1 MLYLFSNHYNQSMP
15 FFDNNFR
22 KEDLFLY
29 LVALGLLIFTGY
41 YFTQSIMELRTAIQY
56 DSSKLPAD
64 YTVLFETSKM
74 RYDFGSKV
82 LLSNAVR
89 TNMSFLLGTIMCL
102 LGTMV
107 VVRRIMTE
115 LDASVKTPE
124 KSELSLKTSSAGL
137 VLAFLGT
144 AIIITAVTAKDRY
157 NISDGTLE
165 ASMQQKKG
173 QNSRNINDTSETRA
187 RIDSLLQG
195 L

>member
-1 MLYLFSNHYNQSMP
+1 MA

-41 YFTQSIMELRTAIQY
+41 YFSQSINELGTAIKY
-56 DSSKLPAD
+56 DSSRLPAE

-115 LDASVKTPE
+115 LDAAVKTPE

-157 NISDGTLE
+157 NINDGTLE
-165 ASMQQKKG
+165 ASMHQKKV
-173 QNSRNINDTSETRA
+173 QSSRKSNDTSKTGA
-187 RIDSLLQG
+187 MIDSLIQRP
-195 L
+195 